1 MRFGCLLQPLGLR
14 DRVGAADG
22 GLHVHGLGD
31 VRVPGLGDVVL
42 GDIVPFGEL
51 LQFPPHDRMRNA
63 GLPVL
68 VHQLR
73 VLQVVEVD
81 VSVDEVQFVHQCIS
95 CVER

>member
-1 MRFGCLLQPLGLR
+1 MTFAF
-14 DRVGAADG
+14 RVSADI
-22 GLHVHGLGD
+22 
-31 VRVPGLGDVVL
+31 VL

-81 VSVDEVQFVHQCIS
+81 VSIDEFQIVHERIS
-95 CVER
+95 HVERYHDAVQLREPPRLE